1 METEKIRK
9 IFLFLISISC
19 LLFIIQAAGAGAA
32 TLYLSPSSG
41 TYTTGNA
48 FLIEIKVNS
57 GGMPINAADGTLIFN
72 PNNLEV
78 INVSKISSI
87 FSLWVQEPAF
97 SNSLGTINF
106 AGGKPSP
113 GFIGAA
119 GTIANI
125 TFRAKTA
132 GTANVTFASGSVL
145 ADDGRGTNILTNMGA
160 GNYIISG
167 RTITPIPLDEPSVP
181 GVPGLPIVFSLTHPD
196 ENKWYSNNNPEFSWE
211 LPEGITDV
219 SFLLHENPTGDPGS
233 ESDGLLTSTKFENI
247 EDGVWYFHIKFK
259 NQYGWGQIL
268 HRKVLIDTTPPLPFE
283 IVIDNED
290 DETNPVPKFIFET
303 SDTPAGLEYYEIFLN
318 GKSYEIVPAE
328 DIKNNFYR
336 PSPLPPG
343 NYSATIKAFD
353 KAGNYSSA
361 SAAFD
366 VLPFGYIKITKVP
379 SRIRMGDVLKV
390 EGETL
395 PEITARIYIQKQGEE
410 PILAKTIADSQGKF
424 VLQYEEVLL
433 QGDYFVWAQAED
445 ERGALSEPTKKY
457 ALKVGLPPF
466 LQFGKIIL
474 DYLTIMI
481 TLIVLIIGVLVVIFY
496 SWYRITVWRRR
507 IRKET
512 KEVSQS
518 VNSAFRALREEVE
531 EQVAMLDK
539 KPGLT
544 KKEKEIRDKLQEAL
558 DVSERFIGKEI
569 KDVERELE

>member
-1 METEKIRK
+1 MEPKKIRK
-9 IFLFLISISC
+9 IFYLLISVSC
-19 LLFIIQAAGAGAA
+19 FLLLIPAAGASGA

-41 TYTTGNA
+41 SYTTGNT
-48 FLIEIKVNS
+48 FLVEIKINS
-57 GGMPINAADGTLIFN
+57 AGQPINAADGTLIFN
-72 PNNLEV
+72 SNNLEV
-78 INVSKISSI
+78 VSISKGGSI
-87 FSLWVQEPAF
+87 FSLWVQEPSF
-97 SNSLGTINF
+97 SNSMNTVSF

-113 GFIGAA
+113 GYIGAA
-119 GTIANI
+119 GTIISI
-125 TFRAKTA
+125 TFRAKAA
-132 GTANVTFASGSVL
+132 GTANVTFASGSIL
-145 ADDGRGTNILTNMGA
+145 ADDGRGTNVLTNMG
-160 GNYIISG
+160 GGTYTISG
-167 RTITPIPLDEPSVP
+167 RTITPIPYEEPAAP
-181 GVPGLPIVFSLTHPD
+181 GIPRLPVVYSSTHPD

-233 ESDGLLTSTKFENI
+233 GSDGLPSSTGFKDV
-247 EDGVWYFHIKFK
+247 EDGVWYFHIKFR
-259 NQYGWGQIL
+259 NEYGWGEIL
-268 HRKVLIDTTPPLPFE
+268 HRKVLIDTAPPLPFE

-290 DETNPVPKFIFET
+290 DETNPTPKFIFET
-303 SDTPAGLEYYEIFLN
+303 SDTPAGLEYYEVFLN

-328 DIKNNFYR
+328 DIKNDFYR
-336 PSPLPPG
+336 PSPLPPE
-343 NYSATIKAFD
+343 NYSAVIKAFD

-361 SAAFD
+361 SAVFD
-366 VLPFGYIKITKVP
+366 VLPFGYIKITKLP

-395 PEITARIYIQKQGEE
+395 AEMTARIYIQKQGEE

-445 ERGALSEPTKKY
+445 ERGALSEATKKY
-457 ALKVGLPPF
+457 SLKVGLPPF

-474 DYLTIMI
+474 DYLTTMI
-481 TLIVLIIGVLVVIFY
+481 TLIVLIVGALVVIFY
-496 SWYRITVWRRR
+496 AWYRIAVWRRR

-558 DVSERFIGKEI
+558 DVSEKFIGKEI